1 MESKSSKIKSLK
13 ICQTAY
19 LVVGG
24 GYLLLGAGIITGI
37 ISTPETSN
45 TMMAGIGCST
55 VTLVTCGMS
64 YGAQKQIKHIS
75 KK

>member
-1 MESKSSKIKSLK
+1 MESKSSKIKSLR

-24 GYLLLGAGIITGI
+24 GYVFLGAEIMSNSGIENSAI
-37 ISTPETSN
+37 
-45 TMMAGIGCST
+45 AGIGCFAT
-55 VTLVTCGMS
+55 AAVICGMS
-64 YGAQKQIKHIS
+64 YGTQKQINHIS